1 MSWLLTSFLTDPAR
15 RLGAEH
21 GRIQPITLGGDK
33 PAPYPTSYGVR
44 GSAVSSPSRVRGED
58 PAAEKFSCM
67 LEVPGGL
74 PWNLLGNFGGW
85 PMVPRSEINTG
96 EMTTTPI
103 DRRRLPAMH
112 SRRHALSISTM
123 PA

>member
-1 MSWLLTSFLTDPAR
+1 
-15 RLGAEH
+15 
-21 GRIQPITLGGDK
+21 
-33 PAPYPTSYGVR
+33 
-44 GSAVSSPSRVRGED
+44 
-58 PAAEKFSCM
+58 M

-74 PWNLLGNFGGW
+74 PWNLLGNFGGL

-112 SRRHALSISTM
+112 GRRHALSIRTM

>member
-1 MSWLLTSFLTDPAR
+1 
-15 RLGAEH
+15 
-21 GRIQPITLGGDK
+21 
-33 PAPYPTSYGVR
+33 
-44 GSAVSSPSRVRGED
+44 
-58 PAAEKFSCM
+58 
-67 LEVPGGL
+67 
-74 PWNLLGNFGGW
+74 
-85 PMVPRSEINTG
+85 MVPRSEINTG